1 MEQRPCMV
9 PWACSA
15 GIGISSVPVGERNF
29 WYCSFGITRLAEQ
42 ANVPLVFTRKV
53 VGTPAFARITRGE
66 YPPFA
71 VMSTICFPSTTET
84 AVSLSTLVCLLLNQN
99 APKMR
104 SALIQTEISTALF
117 MLEVEKWIDN
127 PRRRQCVKQIQ

>member
-15 GIGISSVPVGERNF
+15 GIGIASVPVGERNF
-29 WYCSFGITRLAEQ
+29 WYCNFGITRLAEQ
-42 ANVPLVFTRKV
+42 SNVPLVFTRKV

-71 VMSTICFPSTTET
+71 VMSTSCFPSTTDT
-84 AVSLSTLVCLLLNQN
+84 AVSLSTPAGFDVNQK
-99 APKMR
+99 APKMSKR
-104 SALIQTEISTALF
+104 L
-117 MLEVEKWIDN
+117 
-127 PRRRQCVKQIQ
+127 KQIETRIA